1 MPMVSHPQV
10 PNLAGRNALDAA
22 RALTAAIQ
30 STAEWQELVSTN
42 QAIEGDRAFRNMVTR
57 CDELEQAQE
66 AARENGQNFAGKEL
80 VELISLRSRIQAH
93 ELFVRQQDAVRAV
106 AQLLKQVNRAIS
118 EGLGFDFANSV
129 TPRRDRCCG

>member
-1 MPMVSHPQV
+1 MPMVSHPQAS
-10 PNLAGRNALDAA
+10 NLDGKNALDAA

-42 QAIEGDRAFRNMVTR
+42 QALEGDRAFRDMLRR

-66 AARENGQNFAGKEL
+66 AARDNGQNFAGKEL

-93 ELFVRQQDAVRAV
+93 ELSVRQQDASRAV

-118 EGLGFDFANSV
+118 EGFGFDFAHSV